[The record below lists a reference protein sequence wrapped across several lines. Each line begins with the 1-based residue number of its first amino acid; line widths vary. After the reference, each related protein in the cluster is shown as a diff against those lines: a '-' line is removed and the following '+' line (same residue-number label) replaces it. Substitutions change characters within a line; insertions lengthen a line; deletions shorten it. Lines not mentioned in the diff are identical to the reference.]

1 MEQTSQTPQGKGMGT
16 AGFVISLI
24 ALVLYFVIAIVV
36 AGQALFGGGY
46 GLGIFWLVFSLL
58 GAGLS
63 VMGLLKLSKT
73 GGKKGLA
80 ISGMVLGTVA
90 VLLTVS
96 LVLGIGKVQSAGNEF
111 GEQLQSS
118 MTTMADSMADS
129 LSTR

>member
-1 MEQTSQTPQGKGMGT
+1 MEQTSQSPQGKGMGT
-16 AGFVISLI
+16 AGFVISLV
-24 ALVLYFVIAIVV
+24 ALVFYFIIAIVV

-96 LVLGIGKVQSAGNEF
+96 LVLGIGKVQNAGNEF
-111 GEQLQSS
+111 GEQLTSS
-118 MTTMADSMADS
+118 MENIADS
-129 LSTR
+129 LSTK